1 MTTTLYLIR
10 HGVTLCN
17 KRKQYCG
24 RLDVPLSIDGKKQ
37 AARLHARLRGVH
49 FDAVYTSNLKRA
61 KQTAAIVF
69 KEKKLIVVPD
79 LREINFGIFEGKRY
93 QEIVKKYPEAYEKWV
108 ADPFKYEIPRGE
120 NLTGFRKRVN
130 TAIKK
135 IAASNRGKTV
145 ALVCHGGTIS
155 IFLTGLMKS
164 RKFWEYIPESVG
176 MSIVEFEKGKH
187 SIKLL
192 NCTKHLTD

>member
-1 MTTTLYLIR
+1 MVTTLYLIR
-10 HGVTLCN
+10 HGVTMWN
-17 KRKQYCG
+17 KQKKYCG
-24 RLDVPLSIDGKKQ
+24 RLDVPLSLEGKKQ
-37 AARLHARLRGVH
+37 AGRLHARLRGVH
-49 FDAVYTSNLKRA
+49 FDAVYTSTLKRA

-69 KEKKLIVVPD
+69 KGRKMVAAAG

-93 QEIVKKYPEAYEKWV
+93 QEIVKRYPEAYGKWV
-108 ADPFKYEIPRGE
+108 TDPFKYGIPRGE

-135 IAASNRGKTV
+135 IISSNRGKTV
-145 ALVCHGGTIS
+145 AIVCHGGTIS
-155 IFLTGLMKS
+155 IFLTGLLKS
-164 RKFWEYIPESVG
+164 RKFWEYIPGSVG
-176 MSIVEFEKGKH
+176 MSIVEYEKGKH